1 MFRRYG
7 APFLYEH
14 PLLVYDRGSYRIWHP
29 DFRLPTYG
37 GLIVEYA
44 GMPDVPDYMAGIR
57 HKEQVFRSHRLPAVF
72 LYPWDIQGSDWHQGV
87 MARIE
92 DAYLSPGNARRYTGG
107 PQHLCIT
114 SIDRLIEQR
123 RMHDQ
128 RQAMFVAEPLPRA
141 GTAFGQAGRAKSL
154 ASNDRG
160 DAPQRIGRHQKVD
173 CVAVAIA
180 GCVVDRFGKRA
191 GFERDHRHLILDEG
205 AQNPGAEIAVGAVTQ
220 LLAHFGEAQVGPQL
234 GVEGK
239 AVAPGGRM
247 NDRQ

>member
-72 LYPWDIQGSDWHQGV
+72 IYPWDIQGSDWHQGV

-92 DAYLSPGNARRYTGG
+92 DTYHTHQWRQCWAHVLERPLSTV
-107 PQHLCIT
+107 
-114 SIDRLIEQR
+114 
-123 RMHDQ
+123 
-128 RQAMFVAEPLPRA
+128 QAHGYR
-141 GTAFGQAGRAKSL
+141 
-154 ASNDRG
+154 
-160 DAPQRIGRHQKVD
+160 
-173 CVAVAIA
+173 
-180 GCVVDRFGKRA
+180 
-191 GFERDHRHLILDEG
+191 
-205 AQNPGAEIAVGAVTQ
+205 
-220 LLAHFGEAQVGPQL
+220 
-234 GVEGK
+234 
-239 AVAPGGRM
+239 
-247 NDRQ
+247 